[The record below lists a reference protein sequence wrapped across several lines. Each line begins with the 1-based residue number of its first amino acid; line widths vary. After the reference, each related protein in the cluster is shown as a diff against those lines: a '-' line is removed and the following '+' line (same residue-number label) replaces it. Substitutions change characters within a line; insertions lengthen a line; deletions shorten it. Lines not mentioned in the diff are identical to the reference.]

1 MSSESPIV
9 ATQTRRL
16 SSARSGA
23 SPPPKPF
30 KCPKKAPE
38 AVGAELQEG
47 GLKGEVFNEE
57 DNGDAET
64 LPLPGLSDPKADIA
78 TLNDDTA
85 ECFGFAPK
93 TPQAPAPTTP
103 LGMAVPTMSPESTLL
118 LASIQASLREQHTS
132 LSASIVGVKTELL
145 IEVTKVSDKVEKV
158 QVVQDRV
165 EATQTAQGSRMDK
178 METDMEA
185 FKQEMK
191 EAMRSSASSMGGS
204 TASGATY
211 GRGGGGGPKKKIVVG
226 GFPRDSTRD
235 CVVAA
240 LRALMARDDLTSSVT
255 DVYTTGKLVS
265 IGFIEFD
272 ASATMWTFLKKHA
285 GKRLAISGFS
295 ELWFS
300 TDKSIGERL
309 LSRRI
314 GSLKRQCIEGM
325 VEKGAEQAAAAASM
339 DQCHR
344 VGIVWH
350 KEGPKISRLYEV
362 VKASAEQKFILCAA
376 AAAADCPL
384 RDLPLQRYLETANQL
399 E

>member
-1 MSSESPIV
+1 
-9 ATQTRRL
+9 
-16 SSARSGA
+16 
-23 SPPPKPF
+23 
-30 KCPKKAPE
+30 
-38 AVGAELQEG
+38 
-47 GLKGEVFNEE
+47 
-57 DNGDAET
+57 
-64 LPLPGLSDPKADIA
+64 
-78 TLNDDTA
+78 
-85 ECFGFAPK
+85 
-93 TPQAPAPTTP
+93 
-103 LGMAVPTMSPESTLL
+103 
-118 LASIQASLREQHTS
+118 
-132 LSASIVGVKTELL
+132 
-145 IEVTKVSDKVEKV
+145 
-158 QVVQDRV
+158 
-165 EATQTAQGSRMDK
+165 MDK

-204 TASGATY
+204 AASGATY

-265 IGFIEFD
+265 IGFIELD

-325 VEKGAEQAAAAASM
+325 VDKGAEQAAAAASM

-362 VKASAEQKFILCAA
+362 VKASAEQKFILRTAA
-376 AAAADCPL
+376 SEGPL
-384 RDLPLQRYLETANQL
+384 KDLPLQRFLETANQL